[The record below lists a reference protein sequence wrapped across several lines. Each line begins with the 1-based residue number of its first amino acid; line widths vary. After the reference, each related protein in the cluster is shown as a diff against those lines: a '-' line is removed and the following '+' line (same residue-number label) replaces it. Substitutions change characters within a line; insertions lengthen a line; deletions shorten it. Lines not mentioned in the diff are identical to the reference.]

1 MDFHIV
7 VLNDHVSSYPKID
20 WIEWKDN
27 LSNKMRS
34 QGDHWSKSTL
44 SGENIW
50 DCLDKN
56 KINSDH
62 LVAWKPIHD
71 TLYQVSLPADPRFSR

>member
-56 KINSDH
+56 KINN
-62 LVAWKPIHD
+62 
-71 TLYQVSLPADPRFSR
+71 TLTDYQKIFNYYKKHFHFAGRINK